1 MSSAPPL
8 SGVKAGAHSACRPPG
23 PMLGS
28 RRREELHA
36 TQRMGRN
43 MPSLHSGTRSKLKSV
58 CVLGLDLAGSPRRP
72 TGFCAL
78 RGRRVN
84 VGHLFSDGEIVE
96 TVQMERP
103 QLIAI
108 DAPLALPA
116 GRCCLL
122 NTCICAGTSHF
133 RVSDYELRRIG
144 IRFFPMTLGPM
155 RQLTQRGMQLKSA
168 FEDRGFAVIETYPG
182 AAQDIWGIPR
192 QRDVAGLRRGLSR
205 FRLQGLSRSEPSPHV
220 LDAVTCALVGRL
232 YLEGNAW
239 GIGSADEA
247 LMFLPPLPA
256 SNPGGVAWKMHY
268 G

>member
-1 MSSAPPL
+1 
-8 SGVKAGAHSACRPPG
+8 
-23 PMLGS
+23 
-28 RRREELHA
+28 
-36 TQRMGRN
+36 MGRD
-43 MPSLHSGTRSKLKSV
+43 MPSQRLEAHPKITRA

-78 RGRRVN
+78 RGRRVT
-84 VGHLFSDGEIVE
+84 VGHLFSDGEIFEMVQ
-96 TVQMERP
+96 TVRP

-122 NTCICAGTSHF
+122 NTCICAGTTHF
-133 RVSDYELRRIG
+133 RVSDYELRRLG

-205 FRLQGLSRSEPSPHV
+205 FRLQGLSRSERSPHV
-220 LDAVTCALVGRL
+220 LDAVTCALVGKL
-232 YLEGNAW
+232 YLNGRAW
-239 GIGSADEA
+239 GIGSVDEA
-247 LMFLPPLPA
+247 LMFLPRRPESSP
-256 SNPGGVAWKMHY
+256 PGAEWKMHH